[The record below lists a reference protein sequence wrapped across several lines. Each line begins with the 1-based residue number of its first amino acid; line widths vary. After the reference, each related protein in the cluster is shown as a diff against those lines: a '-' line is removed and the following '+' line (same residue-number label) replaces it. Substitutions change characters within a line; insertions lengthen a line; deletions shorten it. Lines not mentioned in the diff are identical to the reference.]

1 MLLGID
7 WSDCEVKCKG
17 KTEKPPTKGV
27 GAPTE
32 TLAGS
37 LARLEVY
44 AKRFKE
50 GRPIFNRHDAEGYAT
65 RRDQAKMKEF
75 INQQEEQR
83 VLKKREDRAAKKAAK
98 EKAKSEH
105 QLFDTGRKRVG
116 EIVKPSQLKPSKD
129 RDYPDD
135 TKAASVPESGTE
147 SKDAAIGSGR

>member
-1 MLLGID
+1 MIAMLPGID
-7 WSDCEVKCKG
+7 WPDCEVKCKG

-50 GRPIFNRHDAEGYAT
+50 GRPIFNRYDAEGYAT

-98 EKAKSEH
+98 ELQQDECE
-105 QLFDTGRKRVG
+105 LFNTGRKRGGQV
-116 EIVKPSQLKPSKD
+116 VQPSQP
-129 RDYPDD
+129 
-135 TKAASVPESGTE
+135 
-147 SKDAAIGSGR
+147 